1 MKKLHLCNIL
11 VALLIFSATHIF
23 AQDYD
28 LQFRVDRDDD
38 VAAGFYDVT
47 IQLAA
52 SSANFKMGS
61 ANLVFDFN
69 TAALSAPS
77 TIGPGPDSL
86 QIQTIHNFSNGGKYQ
101 KIRLTSPASGRLS
114 LNIEL
119 NTPGSG
125 DTLLQAYTDVATVR
139 FTIVNASETAD
150 LAWRTSS
157 PNATIVFDDTESSMV
172 ASDELNGPATLA
184 NLRVFLEGPYV
195 SGGDSMTTSL
205 LQNSAIPLSHPYGGA
220 PWNYAGTDTVKAVP
234 DSIVDWLLV
243 ELRSNQTTVSAQ
255 RTAFLK
261 RDGSIVDLNGT
272 SPVTFNVADGF
283 YYVVIYHRNHLA
295 IMTADSISLADTVSA
310 SGQYNFTDAQ
320 AKAFG
325 ASPMKVAAD
334 GNFALKTGDADG
346 DGQIQNDDKNTNWTN
361 QVGQSGYRDADF
373 NMNNQVQNDDKNTYW
388 TGNVGNGT
396 QVPDVATKMAPGGK
410 GASGGGNAVVAGVGN
425 GSGTDQ
431 VVKSNNSKNRK
442 KAKVKSGRKLRD
454 FPKKKKEVEDQ

>member
-11 VALLIFSATHIF
+11 VVLIFFSAAHIF

-114 LNIEL
+114 MNIEL

-150 LAWRTSS
+150 LVWRTSS

-184 NLRVFLEGPYV
+184 NLRIFLEGPYV
-195 SGGDSMTTSL
+195 SSADSMNTTL
-205 LQNSAIPLSHPYGGA
+205 LQNSVIPLSHPYGGT
-220 PWNYAGTDTVKAVP
+220 PWNYAGTDTVKAIP

-243 ELRSNQTTVSAQ
+243 ELRSNQTTVAAQ

-295 IMTADSISLADTVSA
+295 IMTADSITLADTVSA
-310 SGQYNFTDAQ
+310 AGQYNFTDAQ
-320 AKAFG
+320 TKAFG

-334 GNFALKTGDADG
+334 GKFALKAGDADG
-346 DGQIQNDDKNTNWTN
+346 DGQIQNDDKNTNWTS
-361 QVGQSGYRDADF
+361 QVGQSGYRDGDF

-388 TGNVGNGT
+388 TGNVGSGT
-396 QVPDVATKMAPGGK
+396 QVPDEVAKMAPGGK
-410 GASGGGNAVVAGVGN
+410 GSKGGGNVVVAGSGN
-425 GSGTDQ
+425 NSVDNARA
-431 VVKSNNSKNRK
+431 VKNDKSNKS
-442 KAKVKSGRKLRD
+442 KVKSGRKLRD
-454 FPKKKKEVEDQ
+454 FPKKKEKIED